1 MRFQSNIQSNFQS
14 ICQRGQVIVLFA
26 IILPLIISFAALVV
40 NIGNLYMHHNRLQN
54 VADATVLTYA
64 SNYVQTE
71 DQINSEVLARNIAKM
86 NLGNLNYD
94 VQFSTNDNIASVQLS
109 TNMDVYFIPINSTT
123 VTVVSSAQMR
133 DSSGNS
139 SIKLIQ

>member
-40 NIGNLYMHHNRLQN
+40 NIGNLYLHHNRLQN
-54 VADATVLTYA
+54 VADETVLTYA